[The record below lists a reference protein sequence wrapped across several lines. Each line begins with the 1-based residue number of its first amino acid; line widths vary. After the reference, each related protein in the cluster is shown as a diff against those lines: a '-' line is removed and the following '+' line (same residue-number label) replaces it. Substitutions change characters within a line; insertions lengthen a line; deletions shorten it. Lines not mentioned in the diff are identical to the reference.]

1 MPSYGRRPCPWRRWP
16 RSQTAPASPK
26 ETFSTGIPRIGSSTA
41 PVPPPL
47 KKILIFKMKFV
58 HHYSLLR
65 FILWCLL
72 HYHHHVFPLHAGVWQ
87 PRSRPLAAASQRRGW
102 GGACLQVQHWEEIH
116 NFHQSVPTNKQ
127 LDATRRISAKIA
139 SYTDNKQLDEIRSFL
154 QRWTHWT
161 HWTRME
167 I

>member
-16 RSQTAPASPK
+16 RSRTAPASPK

-65 FILWCLL
+65 LSCGASITTTIMFPFCMQVCGNQDLALL
-72 HYHHHVFPLHAGVWQ
+72 PLLLKGGGEAEQVCRSNIEKKSLKLTNLSKQTIGCKPGGSL
-87 PRSRPLAAASQRRGW
+87 PRLHLTLTTTNWTRFAAFSRG
-102 GGACLQVQHWEEIH
+102 E
-116 NFHQSVPTNKQ
+116 
-127 LDATRRISAKIA
+127 
-139 SYTDNKQLDEIRSFL
+139 
-154 QRWTHWT
+154 HWT
-161 HWTRME
+161 HWTRMV
-167 I
+167 

>member
-65 FILWCLL
+65 LSCGASFTTTIMFSLCMQVCGNQDLALL
-72 HYHHHVFPLHAGVWQ
+72 PLLLKGGGEAEHVCRFVIEKDSSDITNLLIQTNNCKPGGSLPRLHLTLTTNNWTRFAAF
-87 PRSRPLAAASQRRGW
+87 SRG
-102 GGACLQVQHWEEIH
+102 E
-116 NFHQSVPTNKQ
+116 
-127 LDATRRISAKIA
+127 
-139 SYTDNKQLDEIRSFL
+139 Y
-154 QRWTHWT
+154 
-161 HWTRME
+161 WTRME